1 MEILNS
7 LILSIIGG
15 LVLDGYEF
23 SFIFIIKIFFKGVK
37 FKIFLICR
45 FVVDNVGSGCLNRNL
60 IDFVF
65 DKVLKCEGL

>member
-1 MEILNS
+1 MGDLLIKWGEIVV
-7 LILSIIGG
+7 
-15 LVLDGYEF
+15 VLDG
-23 SFIFIIKIFFKGVK
+23 FIFIIKIFFKGVK